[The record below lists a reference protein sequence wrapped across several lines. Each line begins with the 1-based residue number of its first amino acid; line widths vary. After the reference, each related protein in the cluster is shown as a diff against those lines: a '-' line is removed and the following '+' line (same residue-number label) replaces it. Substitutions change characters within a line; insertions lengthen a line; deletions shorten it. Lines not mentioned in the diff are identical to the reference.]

1 MFNELNAVIDQLEG
15 KERKALLM
23 QIFLRMQVV
32 EERNGYSEEQF
43 FLDIK
48 NTYNNLLEYKKN
60 QANVEPVQYQ
70 ATHIVFGDS
79 PSGSL
84 KFALKKLGLSHQER
98 IITFS
103 DLFSIGPIW
112 NLHNLQGISNRSKW
126 FRNHIIIDDEDL
138 YHHEE
143 HFKQTIVDLQQTP
156 NDHPIIIWA
165 GENAHEQTG
174 LRFVLYLLKEKAND
188 IHIIH
193 TNEAYKTYFDRPDI
207 DFTPLNMG
215 ELSSDQLME
224 IYENEKKGHLLTQ
237 AERKTLDDEWKQ
249 LCQTNDVLR
258 IWENQKI
265 KSVPENFYD
274 AYIINTVK
282 KLHQNKQNK
291 DFIKS
296 ARIIGEVMG
305 HLDQYIGDHFFEYRV
320 RRLIVDGVFDLEGVP
335 KAMRYY
341 SIKIR

>member
-1 MFNELNAVIDQLEG
+1 MNDVIDQLED
-15 KERKALLM
+15 KERKALLS

-32 EERNGYSEEQF
+32 EEKNGYSDEQF

-60 QANVEPVQYQ
+60 QSIIKTGQYHKV
-70 ATHIVFGDS
+70 HIVFGDS
-79 PSGSL
+79 PAGSL
-84 KFALKKLGLSHQER
+84 KIALKKLGLSHQEK

-156 NDHPIIIWA
+156 NDHP
-165 GENAHEQTG
+165 
-174 LRFVLYLLKEKAND
+174 
-188 IHIIH
+188 
-193 TNEAYKTYFDRPDI
+193 
-207 DFTPLNMG
+207 
-215 ELSSDQLME
+215 
-224 IYENEKKGHLLTQ
+224 
-237 AERKTLDDEWKQ
+237 
-249 LCQTNDVLR
+249 
-258 IWENQKI
+258 
-265 KSVPENFYD
+265 
-274 AYIINTVK
+274 
-282 KLHQNKQNK
+282 
-291 DFIKS
+291 
-296 ARIIGEVMG
+296 
-305 HLDQYIGDHFFEYRV
+305 HLDQYIGDHFLEYRV